1 MPDNPMRKIGISKVV
16 VNIGSG
22 NEEKQADA
30 ARRLIE
36 LVTGRKPA
44 DEISKNRRPAFKIT
58 RGQRIGAYVTL
69 RGKTANETLKRL
81 LDAAD
86 NKVKLSGL
94 TTNSLSF
101 GIREYI
107 DIRGV
112 KYDPSIG
119 MLGMNVNVSFSRKG
133 RRVSARKR
141 LSSKIPARHAKI
153 SADEIKEYMAR
164 EFKAEFN

>member
-1 MPDNPMRKIGISKVV
+1 MKNIGINKVV

-30 ARRLIE
+30 ARKLIE

-58 RGQRIGAYVTL
+58 RGQRIGAFVTL
-69 RGKTANETLKRL
+69 RGKPAAETLKKL

-86 NKVKLSGL
+86 NKVKLSGI

-119 MLGMNVNVSFSRKG
+119 MMGMNINVSFSRKG
-133 RRVSARKR
+133 QRVKNRKR
-141 LSSKIPARHAKI
+141 LAERIPDRHGKIGT
-153 SADEIKEYMAR
+153 DEIKEYMIR

>member
-1 MPDNPMRKIGISKVV
+1 MASNPMKNIGINKVV

-30 ARRLIE
+30 ARKLIE

-58 RGQRIGAYVTL
+58 RGQRIGAFVTL
-69 RGKTANETLKRL
+69 RGKPATETLKKL

-86 NKVKLSGL
+86 NKVKLSGI

-101 GIREYI
+101 GIRE
-107 DIRGV
+107 
-112 KYDPSIG
+112 
-119 MLGMNVNVSFSRKG
+119 
-133 RRVSARKR
+133 
-141 LSSKIPARHAKI
+141 
-153 SADEIKEYMAR
+153 
-164 EFKAEFN
+164 

>member
-1 MPDNPMRKIGISKVV
+1 MKSIGINKVV

-22 NEEKQADA
+22 NEEKHADS
-30 ARRLIE
+30 ARKLIE

-58 RGQRIGAYVTL
+58 RGQRIGAFVTL
-69 RGKTANETLKRL
+69 RGRHATDTLKKL

-86 NKVKLSGL
+86 NKVKLSGI

-119 MLGMNVNVSFSRKG
+119 MMGMNINVSFSRKG
-133 RRVSARKR
+133 QRVKNRKK
-141 LSSKIPARHAKI
+141 LSGRIPDRHGKIGT
-153 SADEIKEYMAR
+153 DEIKEYMAK
-164 EFKAEFN
+164 EFKAEFS